1 MLDSMLVASEE
12 ATRGSVIAKQDRI
25 SPASSGLSQRSFN
38 SGEPYR
44 SSTSMLPVS
53 GAEQLNTSGP
63 KGERPM
69 ISQSG
74 AYSRFVRPAPCSL
87 AGRNRFHKPAARAL
101 GFNSSMTGTGFHLFG
116 PWQCSLY
123 LPSLG

>member
-44 SSTSMLPVS
+44 SSTSMLHVS

-63 KGERPM
+63 TGERPM
-69 ISQSG
+69 ISKSG
-74 AYSRFVRPAPCSL
+74 TYSRFVSPAPCPL
-87 AGRNRFHKPAARAL
+87 VGRNRFHKPAALDL
-101 GFNSSMTGTGFHLFG
+101 GLNFSMTGTGFQLLGH
-116 PWQCSLY
+116 WQC
-123 LPSLG
+123 